1 MMGLKLPKVPRWTM
15 KISCFLISLLLLLV
29 RPALAD
35 KDKDA
40 AQMQHLEA
48 ARRLLD
54 AHKPDEAITNEIDEV
69 LKYFTKEY
77 ASESRR
83 IYCARTSVET
93 LVYLLQA
100 STNKASAVVIGPEW
114 AKTYYMK
121 AYALIELGRMGE
133 AHTNLDQALKL
144 SPSDSQAL
152 SELAHLYQLEK
163 KWNESQKLFL
173 KAEECARVYS
183 PEDSKTDELTRALR
197 GQGYNLVELGKWNE
211 AKAKYQ
217 ECLKLN
223 PNDKSA
229 ANELKYIESQS
240 GKPK

>member
-1 MMGLKLPKVPRWTM
+1 MKVLR
-15 KISCFLISLLLLLV
+15 CLIPLLLLLAGLV

-40 AQMQHLEA
+40 AQMPHLEA

-54 AHKPDEAITNEIDEV
+54 AHKPSEAITNEINEV
-69 LKYFTKEY
+69 LKYFAKEY

-100 STNKASAVVIGPEW
+100 STNKVSAVVIGPERSK
-114 AKTYYMK
+114 AYYMK
-121 AYALIELGRMGE
+121 AYALIELGRMEE
-133 AHTNLDQALKL
+133 ARTNLDQALKL

-152 SELAHLYQLEK
+152 SELAHLYQREK
-163 KWNESQKLFL
+163 KWKESQKIYLT
-173 KAEECARVYS
+173 AEECARVYS
-183 PEDSKTDELTRALR
+183 PEDSKTDELTLALR

-223 PNDKSA
+223 PNDKAA
-229 ANELKYIESQS
+229 ANELKYIESQMR
-240 GKPK
+240 KPKPK